1 MVCYFLILLP
11 LPVILPPFFVLIKH
25 DERGEKNRAETGKA
39 HAGEA
44 EGSAGGG
51 KLGAGGMP

>member
-1 MVCYFLILLP
+1 MACYFLILLP
-11 LPVILPPFFVLIKH
+11 LPVILPPFLVLIKN
-25 DERGEKNRAETGKA
+25 DERSEKDRAKAGEA
-39 HAGEA
+39 HPGEA